1 MFFSG
6 DTAQC
11 IASGVGFRFED
22 LKMLFKYERDR
33 QLQGLA
39 GGSLP
44 SGLAVKIPEVN
55 TLIINYRTHNGI
67 LSTAAGIVDLL
78 EAFFPWSID
87 TLPREQGFFAGP
99 KPMLLSETAV
109 DDAAVMIVGADRKHS
124 QIEFGA
130 HQVLLVRT
138 QAAKDKL
145 PSFFDG
151 CLAMTILEAK
161 GLEFDDVFLWNFLT
175 DSKAKQEWR
184 LVLSYLIDMD
194 ETESARLE
202 SIMASESEKHIAGM
216 FRPLEF
222 NEQAHQILCTELKH
236 LYTAITRARVRVVI
250 YDEDP
255 VNRAPL
261 FYYLEKRGLCESV
274 SVLGQSSSAQGMTVK
289 TSVSEWRA
297 QGNNL
302 LQHKMFHLAAKCFSK
317 SGDMCLQ
324 NEAAAQHL
332 ILHVAPTLQGKT
344 AKLVELYLEAAECFM
359 IAGNSHLFVAKCC
372 YSAGAGAQKLGDR
385 KQSQIFFDVAG
396 KAYALCA
403 RRENSTDEILKRAI
417 GCLRKAQ
424 NLGFAVDLLASKGRL
439 HQALKLLRDEHR
451 YDEALIFLETH
462 QPHTSLDFP
471 PQHDLSQQSLLR
483 LAASVHAVSAQNPQ
497 RSEKSRDASYILFLE
512 KVDRMTAEDEEH
524 YLTQHGYKTKLV
536 ERLIKRK
543 SYSKAGRLLS
553 AEGKKSEAAD
563 VLCIINPNP
572 GSKDFQLGIE
582 LLLAHAL
589 EEKCDEKERILSVEK
604 AQHLQSRMSSVSSAN
619 TTGEN
624 AHGLEIFMACL
635 ESDPR
640 KKETRLKRLIEAKVN
655 TEFLLVR
662 LLAEYELFCSRT
674 KNKNDGNGKPPEWFM
689 KDTERIIGGID
700 TITTMLGKDTNKEIE
715 YLRCEQLFGLRRPLG
730 SLCVSPAR
738 KLIMDWMLE
747 SAAEGSVQHKPVI
760 NSDSDFVI
768 EPSIFKSALSQYLLR
783 ARKRLLVKAASR
795 LNVWRAHM
803 NPVPAPPAGGLFVA
817 GMPLQMVADQSS
829 TLFPIGVALLDLR
842 GNSGC
847 TGCGEKRGTH
857 TLSCCS
863 RDVGCNPILDLRGTH
878 NCLGCGE
885 KQGCH
890 SISCKYGAAMQPED
904 DPMDTVEQ
912 RRDKMQCHL
921 LLIWVLS
928 EDKEAKGTG
937 TKVEDGKGKHHASKT
952 AAPRQQNTLFDACS
966 DLEDLLVEA
975 VVRLERIPRLDQV
988 FPPSFQQKYY
998 VQVALRQFAEES
1010 YESWKSTP
1018 IPKRSAKTLSKIL
1031 VTLESAGYS
1040 KNCFDLLRE
1049 VDQDFK
1055 KYYRSSDHFF
1065 TNLWQSKQVG
1075 AGNWKHNIQPNL
1087 QLATLRNMQ
1096 YITMHLADAPVDAM
1110 RSCVHAIAISLL
1122 DLNRLHAQT
1131 MVDMVNLSSSS
1142 WTTLLPDSVARDLD
1156 KRHSSNSSSY
1166 GQDTLILTLEFL
1178 AAALDDERMRA
1189 LPASTSAM
1197 LCHMV
1202 CAIPLNFVV
1211 SHAPNFPTPEVLRWS
1226 LVQKEN
1232 WIRINTLVESIL
1244 LALEYNAKN
1253 TIKCVYIDSGLNRS
1267 LFSPDPSDFF
1277 IPIKEKNP
1285 FVLVNASA
1293 AGFVQDQRTVTKLEI
1308 VTWFQAGLNLL
1319 KSQHVEALA
1328 DSMVAGV
1335 NLDSLNANAEIFRPN
1350 HEEELKHVERLG
1362 EIAELE
1368 AQKDRRAGLEIVP
1381 YLQRALVQLEK
1392 QRAREQLA
1400 NSAPQARV
1408 GFTQHLDWFQR
1419 LARYQV
1425 VEQVE
1430 PSSKFK
1436 SLSDFVYRW
1445 MWRGGAILFD
1455 ERSLGGPHQYEA
1467 VKSRYI

>member
-67 LSTAAGIVDLL
+67 LSAAAGIVDLL

-138 QAAKDKL
+138 QAAKDML

-184 LVLSYLIDMD
+184 LVLSYLIGMD
-194 ETESARLE
+194 ETESAHLQ
-202 SIMASESEKHIAGM
+202 SIMASETEKLVAGM

-289 TSVSEWRA
+289 TSASEWRT

-317 SGDMCLQ
+317 SGDTCLQ

-332 ILHVAPTLQGKT
+332 ILHVVPTLQGKT

-359 IAGNSHLFVAKCC
+359 IARNSPLSVAKCC

-396 KAYALCA
+396 RAYALCA
-403 RRENSTDEILKRAI
+403 RRENSSDEILKRAI
-417 GCLRKAQ
+417 VCLRKAH
-424 NLGFAVDLLASKGRL
+424 NIGFAVDLLVSKGRL
-439 HQALKLLRDEHR
+439 YQALKLLRDEHR
-451 YDEALIFLETH
+451 YDEALTFLETH
-462 QPHTSLDFP
+462 QPHASLDFP
-471 PQHDLSQQSLLR
+471 PQHDFSQHSLLR
-483 LAASVHAVSAQNPQ
+483 LAAQDHAVSAQNSQ
-497 RSEKSRDASYILFLE
+497 RSEKSRRVSYSLFLE
-512 KVDRMTAEDEEH
+512 KVDCMTAEDEEH
-524 YLTQHGYKTKLV
+524 YLSQYGYKTELV

-543 SYSKAGRLLS
+543 SYPKAGRLLS
-553 AEGKKSEAAD
+553 AEGKKTEAAD
-563 VLCIINPNP
+563 VLCEINPNP
-572 GSKDFQLGIE
+572 GLKDFQLGIE
-582 LLLAHAL
+582 LLLAHAV
-589 EEKCDEKERILSVEK
+589 EKKCDEKERILSVEK
-604 AQHLQSRMSSVSSAN
+604 AQHLQFRMSSVSSAKK
-619 TTGEN
+619 TGED
-624 AHGLEIFMACL
+624 AHGLDLFMACL

-640 KKETRLKRLIEAKVN
+640 KKETRLNRLIEGKVN

-662 LLAEYELFCSRT
+662 LLAEYELFWTRT

-689 KDTERIIGGID
+689 RDSMRIIGSID
-700 TITTMLGKDTNKEIE
+700 AITTMLDKDTNTEIE

-747 SAAEGSVQHKPVI
+747 SAAEGNVQHKPVI
-760 NSDSDFVI
+760 NSDADFVI

-783 ARKRLLVKAASR
+783 ARKRLLVKAASH
-795 LNVWRAHM
+795 LNAWRAHM
-803 NPVPAPPAGGLFVA
+803 KPVPAPPAQPAGGLFVD
-817 GMPLQMVADQSS
+817 GMP
-829 TLFPIGVALLDLR
+829 
-842 GNSGC
+842 C
-847 TGCGEKRGTH
+847 EKIGTH
-857 TLSCCS
+857 TRSCCS
-863 RDVGCNPILDLRGTH
+863 RDVGCDPMLDSRGTGS
-878 NCLGCGE
+878 CLGCSE

-890 SISCKYGAAMQPED
+890 SISCKYGAAIEPED
-904 DPMDTVEQ
+904 KPMETVE
-912 RRDKMQCHL
+912 RRREKMQCL
-921 LLIWVLS
+921 VLLIWVLS
-928 EDKEAKGTG
+928 KDIEAKGIG
-937 TKVEDGKGKHHASKT
+937 THVAGGKGKHHASKS
-952 AAPRQQNTLFDACS
+952 AAPRQQKILFDACS
-966 DLEDLLVEA
+966 DLEDLFVEA

-988 FPPSFQQKYY
+988 FPFSFQQKRC
-998 VQVALRQFAEES
+998 VQIALRDFAWES
-1010 YESWKSTP
+1010 FNCWKDPKNTS

-1031 VTLESAGYS
+1031 LTLDSAGHAEDCLTVLLKVDKEFKDLKQHCPS
-1040 KNCFDLLRE
+1040 NDCFYNLL
-1049 VDQDFK
+1049 
-1055 KYYRSSDHFF
+1055 
-1065 TNLWQSKQVG
+1065 QSKQLG
-1075 AGNWKHNIQPNL
+1075 AGNSNYKMHPDL
-1087 QLATLRNMQ
+1087 ELATWCNMQ
-1096 YITMHLADAPVDAM
+1096 YLRMHLADAPVDAM

-1122 DLNRLHAQT
+1122 DLNRLHART
-1131 MVDMVNLSSSS
+1131 AVEIVKLSSSTS
-1142 WTTLLPDSVARDLD
+1142 TALLLDSVARDLD
-1156 KRHSSNSSSY
+1156 KQQSSNMSSC
-1166 GQDTLILTLEFL
+1166 GKDTLILTLEFL
-1178 AAALDDERMRA
+1178 AASLDDERMRA
-1189 LPASTSAM
+1189 VPASTSAV
-1197 LCHMV
+1197 LFHMV

-1211 SHAPNFPTPEVLRWS
+1211 SHAPKFPTPGVLRWS
-1226 LVQKEN
+1226 LVQKED

-1253 TIKCVYIDSGLNRS
+1253 KINCVYIDSGLNRS
-1267 LFSPDPSDFF
+1267 LFAPDPSDFF
-1277 IPIKEKNP
+1277 IPIKEENP
-1285 FVLVNASA
+1285 LVFVNASA
-1293 AGFVQDQRTVTKLEI
+1293 AGFVQDQHTVTKLEI
-1308 VTWFQAGLNLL
+1308 VTWFQAGLNIL
-1319 KSQHVEALA
+1319 KLQRVENLA
-1328 DSMVAGV
+1328 DSMAAGL
-1335 NLDSLNANAEIFRPN
+1335 NLDFLNANAEIFRPN
-1350 HEEELKHVERLG
+1350 HEEALKYAERLG
-1362 EIAELE
+1362 EIAEFE
-1368 AQKDRRAGLEIVP
+1368 AQEVHGAGLTIAA
-1381 YLQRALVQLEK
+1381 YFQRALVQ
-1392 QRAREQLA
+1392 RGREQLI
-1400 NSAPQARV
+1400 NSLPHASLHHASLPSP
-1408 GFTQHLDWFQR
+1408 QHLDRFQR

-1425 VEQVE
+1425 FEQVE
-1430 PSSKFK
+1430 PSNKLQ
-1436 SLSDFVYRW
+1436 SLSDFAARW
-1445 MWRGGAILFD
+1445 MWRGSAILFD
-1455 ERSLGGPHQYEA
+1455 ERSLGGPQQYET
-1467 VKSRYI
+1467 VKSRYTHQCAPI